1 MPNKR
6 IRGKLP
12 EWQRY
17 AIALA
22 VCAAVV
28 AISSTT
34 SSAVEVLL
42 RNDTLPVGGA
52 NNPLL
57 SFVPGEQTASWLT
70 APGAG
75 SIVGVQV
82 QWGSLFGG
90 NPTTQERFINIYA
103 GGTFPTPGP
112 LLGQIPNP
120 MLVDGSNNEFR
131 HLDPPTN
138 SVPINFPIAA
148 GQSVVV
154 ALEYLNNNSGGGPFV
169 SGVEF
174 DTDGNIQ
181 PNKNAVFA
189 VPGGWIDAI
198 PAGVLGDFGIRAI
211 FQPVP
216 EPASGL
222 VLVVGL
228 LGICATVRRSSC
240 KR

>member
-1 MPNKR
+1 MNAMSNKR
-6 IRGKLP
+6 SYERATR
-12 EWQRY
+12 WQQY
-17 AIALA
+17 AVALA
-22 VCAAVV
+22 FGTVAVLLG
-28 AISSTT
+28 STAHAT
-34 SSAVEVLL
+34 EVLL

-90 NPTTQERFINIYA
+90 LPASQEMAINIYA
-103 GGTFPTPGP
+103 GGAFPTPGP
-112 LLGQIPNP
+112 LLGQIPGP
-120 MLVDGSNNEFR
+120 FLVDGSNNEFR

-138 SVPINFPIAA
+138 NVPINFPIAS

-154 ALEYLNNNSGGGPFV
+154 ALEYFNNNSGGGPFV
-169 SGVEF
+169 PGVEF

-181 PNKNAVFA
+181 ANRNAVF
-189 VPGGWIDAI
+189 VIPGGWFDAI
-198 PAGVLGDFGIRAI
+198 PLGVVGDFGIRAI

-216 EPASGL
+216 EPTGGL
-222 VLVVGL
+222 TLVMGLMVGS
-228 LGICATVRRSSC
+228 AFRR
-240 KR
+240 RT